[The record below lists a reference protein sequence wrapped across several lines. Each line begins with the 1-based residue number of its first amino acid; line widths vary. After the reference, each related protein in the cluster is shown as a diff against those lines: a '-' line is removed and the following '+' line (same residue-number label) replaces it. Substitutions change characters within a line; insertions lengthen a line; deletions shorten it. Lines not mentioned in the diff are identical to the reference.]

1 MTVAQA
7 VFLLG
12 AGAAAGIV
20 GSAGGT
26 ASLISYPALL
36 AIGIPP
42 LPANVTNAVAFVTAW
57 PGSALR
63 ARPEL
68 DGQGPWLRRWA
79 PLAVAGSAVGAA
91 LLLVTPLE
99 PSARPCCSCSPSPR
113 SPCSSSRRPPVWLAR
128 HPARSRRLLLPG
140 GLIVTS
146 AYDGY
151 WGAGA
156 GIMTVALLMITTGQQ
171 LSRSNALKNMFLG
184 IADVTCCVVFI
195 LFWPVDWAA
204 AVPMAVGVLTGSMIG
219 PSLTRRM
226 PRHVLRIIASL
237 AGLGLA
243 IHLWAGS
250 YRAWKGVLAFG
261 RDGGEH
267 QRRLS
272 MASEG
277 AYTMKSPDT
286 RNP

>member
-1 MTVAQA
+1 M
-7 VFLLG
+7 
-12 AGAAAGIV
+12 
-20 GSAGGT
+20 
-26 ASLISYPALL
+26 
-36 AIGIPP
+36 
-42 LPANVTNAVAFVTAW
+42 
-57 PGSALR
+57 
-63 ARPEL
+63 
-68 DGQGPWLRRWA
+68 
-79 PLAVAGSAVGAA
+79 AGSAVGAA
-91 LLLVTPLE
+91 LLLVTPARAFGQAVPFLLAFAALALLLQ
-99 PSARPCCSCSPSPR
+99 PKASA
-113 SPCSSSRRPPVWLAR
+113 WLAR
-128 HPARSRRLLLPG
+128 HPASSRRLQLPG

-156 GIMTVALLMITTGQQ
+156 GIMTLALLMITTGQQ
-171 LSRSNALKNMFLG
+171 LTRSNALKNMFLG

-250 YRAWKGVLAFG
+250 YRA
-261 RDGGEH
+261 
-267 QRRLS
+267 
-272 MASEG
+272 
-277 AYTMKSPDT
+277 
-286 RNP
+286 